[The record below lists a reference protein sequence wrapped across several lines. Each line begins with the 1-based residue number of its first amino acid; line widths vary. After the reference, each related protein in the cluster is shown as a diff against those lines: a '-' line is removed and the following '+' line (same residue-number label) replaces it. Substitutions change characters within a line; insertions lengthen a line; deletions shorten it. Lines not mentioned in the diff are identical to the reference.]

1 MALTTS
7 SVVADRFRLASV
19 ARLGVLDTPPEAGFD
34 RLTRMAAR
42 VLGVPIALVTIV
54 DGDRQ
59 FFKSSVGLPDPWATL
74 RETPLSHSFCQ
85 HTLESRAPLVVEDA
99 RVHPLLSGNL
109 AIRDLGVVAYAGVPL
124 LTSTGVEIGTFC
136 AIDNAPRR
144 WSAED
149 EALLRDLA
157 MMAVVLIEYR
167 ALHEARAP
175 SVSPP
180 AGAALDRQAAE
191 LLQRHG
197 DDVYRL
203 AVAVAGDEPTAGE
216 AVAEGLHHALRAPGA
231 TRAHF
236 AVQARK
242 CALAG
247 GGGGPCSALA
257 GLDEE
262 ERCVV
267 ELACYAGLGVDE
279 IADELALP
287 RRVVMQR
294 MTSGM
299 RALRGAL
306 A

>member
-1 MALTTS
+1 MALVTS
-7 SVVADRFRLASV
+7 SVVTDRFRLASV
-19 ARLGVLDTPPEAGFD
+19 ARLGVLDTPSEAGFD

-74 RETPLSHSFCQ
+74 RETPLSHSFC
-85 HTLESRAPLVVEDA
+85 HHVVESRGPLVVEDA

-136 AIDNAPRR
+136 AIDTAPRR
-144 WSAED
+144 WTADD

-167 ALHEARAP
+167 AMQDARAP
-175 SVSPP
+175 SMAPP
-180 AGAALDRQAAE
+180 AGTALESQAAE

-203 AVAVAGDEPTAGE
+203 AVAVAGGEAGAGE
-216 AVAEGLHHALRAPGA
+216 AVAGGLQHALSAPGA
-231 TRAHF
+231 TRARF
-236 AVQARK
+236 AVETRK

-247 GGGGPCSALA
+247 CGAGPRSALA
-257 GLDEE
+257 ELGEE

-267 ELACYAGLGVDE
+267 ELACYARLGVDE
-279 IADELALP
+279 IAGELALP

-294 MTSGM
+294 LTNGM
-299 RALRGAL
+299 RAVRTAL